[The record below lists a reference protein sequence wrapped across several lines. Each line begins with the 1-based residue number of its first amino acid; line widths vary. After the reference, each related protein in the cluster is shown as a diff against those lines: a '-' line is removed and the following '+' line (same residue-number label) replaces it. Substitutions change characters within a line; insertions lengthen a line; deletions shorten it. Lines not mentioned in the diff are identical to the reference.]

1 MRNFISFIRENFGL
15 YTIFLVLSN
24 KILKQPYVAL
34 IVTRRK
40 KNDVFHASKTLL
52 KRH

>member
-24 KILKQPYVAL
+24 KTL
-34 IVTRRK
+34 IKRDLNARKTRY
-40 KNDVFHASKTLL
+40 
-52 KRH
+52 KRT